1 MLKKWLN
8 FRARLKSSKE
18 ISEETQC
25 VEKGTNADE
34 IDGIFKHLN
43 KNQIDAVKATEGK
56 VRVVAGAGS
65 GKTRVLAN
73 RYAYLVEHVGID
85 PANILCMTFTNKAAQ
100 EMRSRIR
107 KMVDLGN
114 VNDYICTIHGLCVK
128 ILRKEIYRLGYPGN
142 FTIIDEEDCKS
153 LMKQVMEEQ
162 GLSKKDLTVNQ
173 LLSHVGR
180 EKSKKSTEYIQYFLP
195 NASFPEDTNTSPFL
209 RFLQLQRQYFGLDFN
224 DLIFFTLYIFK
235 QYPDALQH
243 WQNEFNYLQVD
254 EVQDCSFND
263 WEIINILSEK
273 CNNLFI
279 VGDPD
284 QSIYEWRGAKPN
296 LFIKFKA
303 DTDIILDE
311 NYRSTPNILN
321 VANSIIKNNQNR
333 VEKSLRTN
341 IPSDAIVIHKHA
353 KDEVEEGIWIAELI
367 DKMIRKG
374 QKPSDFAIL
383 YRASNLSRFIEQALM
398 SKQLPYTIWGG
409 IRFFERKE
417 IKDCIA
423 YLRLI
428 NSKDD
433 ISFKRV
439 VNVPSRKFGKMRMG
453 NLEALAKND
462 KKSLFATLK
471 DHIEEKPYDGEEI
484 KRFVDMID
492 KLGEKQDKETIADLL
507 NDVLNMSGLG
517 DLYRNDG
524 DEERIEN
531 INELINSIHYYE
543 QNNTNE
549 YITLDNY
556 LQDIALFTNIEY
568 NKDKDTIK
576 LMTIHQSKGL
586 EFPYIFVVG
595 LTEGIFPSY
604 RTIRERKR
612 NGLEEERRLM
622 YVAITRAEKAL
633 FLTESEGYNYATQS
647 GKYPSRFISEINKDL
662 VKVEG
667 YIEPSLIQN
676 CKDLISTIDENDND
690 NDNCQTKVEVGT
702 IVEHKLFGKGKVLSV
717 NEERQSCE
725 VLFGEKKRNILFK
738 FCK

>member
-162 GLSKKDLTVNQ
+162 GLSKKDLTINQ

-439 VNVPSRKFGKMRMG
+439 VNVPSRKFGKMRME

>member
-8 FRARLKSSKE
+8 FRARLKSTKWT
-18 ISEETQC
+18 SEETQC
-25 VEKGTNADE
+25 AEKVSDVDE
-34 IDGIFKHLN
+34 IDRIFRHLN
-43 KNQIDAVKATEGK
+43 NNQVDAVKATEGK

-173 LLSHVGR
+173 LLSLVGE
-180 EKSKKSTEYIQYFLP
+180 EKSKAYTGYIHYFLP
-195 NASFPEDTNTSPFL
+195 NESFPEDTNTSPFL

-224 DLIFFTLYIFK
+224 DLIFFTLYIFD
-235 QYPDALQH
+235 QYPDALQY
-243 WQNEFNYLQVD
+243 WQNEFNYVQVD
-254 EVQDCSFND
+254 EVQDCSLND
-263 WEIINILSEK
+263 WQIINILSEK
-273 CNNLFI
+273 CKNLFI

-284 QSIYEWRGAKPN
+284 QSIYEWRGAKPS
-296 LFIKFKA
+296 LFVNFKA

-333 VEKSLRTN
+333 VEKNLRTN

-353 KDEVEEGIWIAELI
+353 NDEVEEGTWIAELI

-439 VNVPSRKFGKMRMG
+439 VNVPSRKFGKMRME

-471 DHIEEKPYDGEEI
+471 DHIEEKPFDGEEI
-484 KRFVDMID
+484 KGFVDMID
-492 KLGEKQDKETIADLL
+492 KLSERLNKENIADLL

-531 INELINSIHYYE
+531 INELINSIRYYE

-549 YITLDNY
+549 DITLDNY
-556 LQDIALFTNIEY
+556 LQDIALFTNNDY

-586 EFPYIFVVG
+586 EFPYVFVVG
-595 LTEGIFPSY
+595 LTEGIFPSH

-633 FLTESEGYNYATQS
+633 FLTESEGYNYATQG

-667 YIEPSLIQN
+667 YVDPLLIQN

-690 NDNCQTKVEVGT
+690 NCHSKIEVGT
-702 IVEHKLFGKGKVLSV
+702 IVEHKIFGKGKVLSV